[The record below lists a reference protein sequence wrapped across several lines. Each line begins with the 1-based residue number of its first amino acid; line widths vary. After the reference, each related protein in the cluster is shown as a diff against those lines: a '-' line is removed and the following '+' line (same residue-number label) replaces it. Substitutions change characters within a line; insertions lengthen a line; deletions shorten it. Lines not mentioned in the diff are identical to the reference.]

1 MAKLDYSDRESPGPY
16 EGANEKA
23 LATDF
28 TTPVDDGSVAPH
40 GEETH
45 RSLKPRQLS
54 MIAIGGAIGAGFLI
68 GSGTSLARSGPASML
83 IAYICMGFC
92 CFSVMIALGEMST
105 KFPTKKGF
113 SGHATR
119 CVDPAFGFATA
130 LIYLC
135 KYLIISPNQL
145 VAGALMIRYWNHD
158 INGAVWVTILGALV
172 FGINL
177 LGVKWF
183 GEVEFWLSLFKIIV
197 LTGLIILGLIIDL
210 GGVPGQD
217 RIGFRYWK
225 KAAFKS
231 YKLPGKKGQ
240 FLGFVNALV
249 LALLAFMGSELI
261 GMTVGE
267 AKNPRK
273 TIPSAVKKTFFRI
286 AFFFVFGT
294 FVVGLVADST
304 SPLLAAAA
312 AKGSAGGASASPW
325 VVAIKLANIKVL
337 PGLINGCLLVY
348 TISAAVSDQYI
359 SSRTLYGMA
368 MDGHAPAIFKYCTRR
383 GVPLTA
389 FAFTG
394 SFMGLAYLVA
404 ADSALSIFNYF
415 VNSVTICGGL
425 SWISILASHIGFM
438 RGHKAQNIPRS
449 SLPFAFRGQPYMS
462 YIALIMV
469 SVLMLFK
476 GFDSFMPLNKF
487 STAGYKT
494 FITHYVGIPVYI
506 FGYFGYKIAYRTKIV
521 DPREMDLVAGGREFD
536 DVVEDDEEE
545 LAYKALPFK
554 GKVAWQ
560 IKNW

>member
-1 MAKLDYSDRESPGPY
+1 
-16 EGANEKA
+16 
-23 LATDF
+23 
-28 TTPVDDGSVAPH
+28 
-40 GEETH
+40 
-45 RSLKPRQLS
+45 
-54 MIAIGGAIGAGFLI
+54 
-68 GSGTSLARSGPASML
+68 
-83 IAYICMGFC
+83 
-92 CFSVMIALGEMST
+92 MIALGEMST

-145 VAGALMIRYWNHD
+145 VAGALMIRYWSHD

-172 FGINL
+172 FAINF

-183 GEVEFWLSLFKIIV
+183 GEVEFWLSLFKITV

-231 YKLPGKKGQ
+231 YKAPGKTGQ

-286 AFFFVFGT
+286 SFFFVFGT

-304 SPLLAAAA
+304 SDLLATA
-312 AKGSAGGASASPW
+312 AKNSHGSSSASPW

-337 PGLINGCLLVY
+337 PGIINGCLLVY

-368 MDGHAPAIFKYCTRR
+368 MDGHAPAIFKKCTKR
-383 GVPLTA
+383 GVPITA

-394 SFMGLAYLVA
+394 AFMGLAYLVA
-404 ADSALSIFNYF
+404 ADGALVIFNYF

-425 SWISILASHIGFM
+425 SWISILSSHIAFM
-438 RGHKAQNIPRS
+438 RGHKAQGIPRS
-449 SLPFAFRGQPYMS
+449 ELPFAFQCQPYMS
-462 YIALIMV
+462 YIALTMV
-469 SVLMLFK
+469 SILMFFK
-476 GFDSFMPLNKF
+476 GFDSFVPISQF
-487 STAGYKT
+487 TTTGYKT
-494 FITHYVGIPVYI
+494 FITHYIGVPVYI
-506 FGYFGYKIAYRTKIV
+506 FGYFGYKFAHKTKV
-521 DPREMDLVAGGREFD
+521 VRLDTMDLKAGGREFH

-545 LAYKALPFK
+545 RAYKAMSVK
-554 GKVAWQ
+554 GKIAYQ
-560 IKNW
+560 LKNW

>member
-1 MAKLDYSDRESPGPY
+1 
-16 EGANEKA
+16 
-23 LATDF
+23 
-28 TTPVDDGSVAPH
+28 
-40 GEETH
+40 
-45 RSLKPRQLS
+45 
-54 MIAIGGAIGAGFLI
+54 
-68 GSGTSLARSGPASML
+68 
-83 IAYICMGFC
+83 
-92 CFSVMIALGEMST
+92 MIALGEMST

-113 SGHATR
+113 AGHATR
-119 CVDPAFGFATA
+119 CVDPALGFATA

-135 KYLIISPNQL
+135 KYLIVSPNQL
-145 VAGALMIRYWNHD
+145 VAGSLMIRYWSD
-158 INGAVWVTILGALV
+158 LNGAVWVTILGALV
-172 FGINL
+172 FAINL
-177 LGVKWF
+177 LGIKWF
-183 GEVEFWLSLFKIIV
+183 GEVEFWLSLFKITV

-231 YKLPGKKGQ
+231 YKIPGKKGQ

-249 LALLAFMGSELI
+249 LALLAFMGSELL

-304 SPLLAAAA
+304 SPLLAS
-312 AKGSAGGASASPW
+312 GSGSHGGSSASPW

-337 PGLINGCLLVY
+337 PGIINGCLLVY

-368 MDGHAPAIFKYCTRR
+368 MDGHAPACFKYCTSR
-383 GVPLTA
+383 GVPITA

-394 SFMGLAYLVA
+394 AFMGLAYLVA
-404 ADSALSIFNYF
+404 ADSALTIFNYF
-415 VNSVTICGGL
+415 VNTVTLFGGL
-425 SWISILASHIGFM
+425 SWIAILGSHIGFM
-438 RGHKAQNIPRS
+438 RGHKAQGIPRS
-449 SLPFAFRGQPYMS
+449 ALPFAFRFQPYMS
-462 YIALIMV
+462 WIALVIT

-476 GFDSFMPLNKF
+476 GFDSFLPISKF
-487 STAGYKT
+487 STTGYKS
-494 FITHYVGIPVYI
+494 FITHYIGLPVFV
-506 FGYFGYKIAYRTKIV
+506 FGYFGYKIVHKTKIV
-521 DPREMDLVAGGREFD
+521 DPKTMDLVAGGREFH
-536 DVVEDDEEE
+536 DVVEDDDEEV
-545 LAYKALPFK
+545 AYKAMTFK
-554 GKVAWQ
+554 EKVGYQ